1 MHRTEE
7 VEVDTHGGRQSK
19 LYAAHH
25 LMDARASFCHAAVL
39 HRGALKYPRD
49 NWRFIEAEQHVNRA
63 IAHLQNWLEH
73 ARQRDHISRVG
84 PCDRFMVEDDLAH
97 ALCRVHMAL
106 AREIEINGIHPE
118 HFDPKYHEQAPVN
131 CATTTK
137 EGL

>member
-7 VEVDTHGGRQSK
+7 VEEDAHGGRQSK

-39 HRGALKYPRD
+39 HRGALKYARD
-49 NWRFIEAEQHVNRA
+49 NWRLIEAEQHVNRA

-73 ARQRDHISRVG
+73 VRVRDHLPGASRAS
-84 PCDRFMVEDDLAH
+84 FMVEDDLAH

-106 AREIEINGIHPE
+106 ATEISIHGIHPE
-118 HFDPKYHEQAPVN
+118 HFDPRYHE
-131 CATTTK
+131 
-137 EGL
+137 